1 MENGSVNSLRGVLV
15 GEKYII
21 ALPRQGAVF
30 VCENKLP
37 THYTSFLYLVARKH
51 IRTWLLQMCLLS
63 C

>member
-1 MENGSVNSLRGVLV
+1 MENGSINSLCGVLV

-21 ALPRQGAVF
+21 ALQRQGTGF

-37 THYTSFLYLVARKH
+37 ILCIIFTS
-51 IRTWLLQMCLLS
+51 C